1 MSILSAIKIRLM
13 MMIVMMTIMMMM
25 VIVLI
30 VIMKMTLQFIL
41 LSGNS
46 TVVKDAL
53 NQRFINE

>member
-1 MSILSAIKIRLM
+1 MSILSAIKIGLM
-13 MMIVMMTIMMMM
+13 MMIVMMTMMMM

-46 TVVKDAL
+46 TVVKDAI
-53 NQRFINE
+53 NQRFIN

>member
-1 MSILSAIKIRLM
+1 MSILSAIKIGLM
-13 MMIVMMTIMMMM
+13 MMIVMMTIMMMMM

-46 TVVKDAL
+46 TVVKDAI
-53 NQRFINE
+53 NQRFIN